1 MEYVGNVPNRGRFNI
16 RMPRR
21 ANGATMV
28 AWGGAL
34 RSAIDLGTGTTLGC
48 PPPFDGA
55 SGVYVGNPSADGV
68 RSCAKV
74 TNL

>member
-48 PPPFDGA
+48 PPPSTEPLAFMWVIHLPTESDR
-55 SGVYVGNPSADGV
+55 VP
-68 RSCAKV
+68 K
-74 TNL
+74 